1 MTSIHET
8 TIQEQPPSL
17 VVEQIR
23 GTSIVRRS
31 TLLLRYPG
39 VTWTAPKLRNTRSF
53 HGLHHAA
60 RIPLTTKK
68 VLALEQQPHLF
79 YVKYP
84 SESFHARNAKVKSH
98 GRSGGRC
105 DGALERSVR
114 NSTGYVMQLAAGV
127 SMIVLFTLLVIAPS
141 SDATYLAASGKGTT
155 YCESFATDSNHS
167 HSKCDSEQ

>member
-1 MTSIHET
+1 M
-8 TIQEQPPSL
+8 
-17 VVEQIR
+17 
-23 GTSIVRRS
+23 
-31 TLLLRYPG
+31 LRYPG
-39 VTWTAPKLRNTRSF
+39 VIWTASKTPKHKVFPRLAPCSKNS
-53 HGLHHAA
+53 LDN
-60 RIPLTTKK
+60 KK

-114 NSTGYVMQLAAGV
+114 NSTGYDMQLAAGV